1 MLIIKTIGDTTT
13 VQTGGRQSL
22 GEQLF
27 ELTHSVQAAVGTIAT
42 DFGMPIEKIMGALIL
57 LLQDEEVGFV
67 EPVPSEDKGSKD
79 TVIN

>member
-13 VQTGGRQSL
+13 VQTGHGQSL

-27 ELTHSVQAAVGTIAT
+27 ELTHAVQAAVGTIAA
-42 DFGMPIEKIMGALIL
+42 DFGMPIEKVMGALIL

-67 EPVPSEDKGSKD
+67 EPIRENEEDNKD

>member
-13 VQTGGRQSL
+13 VQTGHGQSL

-27 ELTHSVQAAVGTIAT
+27 ELTHAVQAAVGTIAA
-42 DFGMPIEKIMGALIL
+42 DFGMPIEKVMGALLL

-67 EPVPSEDKGSKD
+67 EPVTSEDEGGLE

>member
-13 VQTGGRQSL
+13 VQTGHGQSL

-27 ELTHSVQAAVGTIAT
+27 ELTHAVQAAVGTIAA
-42 DFGMPIEKIMGALIL
+42 DFGMPIEKVMGALIL

-67 EPVPSEDKGSKD
+67 EPMPNEDEDRKD
-79 TVIN
+79 KVIN

>member
-13 VQTGGRQSL
+13 VQTGHGQSL

-27 ELTHSVQAAVGTIAT
+27 ELTHAVQAAVGTIAT

-57 LLQDEEVGFV
+57 LLQDEDVGFV
-67 EPVPSEDKGSKD
+67 EPVIGDDEDKEEAL
-79 TVIN
+79 IN